1 MIILDPDPIPYFH
14 MFLIRAKVIFEPASL
29 TQDCTA
35 VGLNEVS
42 MCSTIMNP
50 DESMNMSK
58 INETVNSTAVG

>member
-1 MIILDPDPIPYFH
+1 
-14 MFLIRAKVIFEPASL
+14 
-29 TQDCTA
+29 
-35 VGLNEVS
+35 LNEVS